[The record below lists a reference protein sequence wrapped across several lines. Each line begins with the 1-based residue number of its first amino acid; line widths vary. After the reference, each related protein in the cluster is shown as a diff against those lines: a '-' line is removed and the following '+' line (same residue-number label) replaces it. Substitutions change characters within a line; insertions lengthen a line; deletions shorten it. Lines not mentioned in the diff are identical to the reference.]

1 MTATTVEA
9 DRLEAIEARLDRLS
23 DQLDVLTRHTET
35 LDALLGGLESSRELV
50 ETVMPMSTDAVE
62 SAIERLAEL
71 ERRGY
76 FTFAREG
83 LGVVDRV
90 VTSYDEDDIK
100 ALGDNIVLI
109 LDTVKEMT
117 QPEVMTMLR
126 RTVHSLEEPEIEDVS
141 LFQLLRQMRDPEVKR
156 GLGRLLGMLRTMGE
170 NKELPEKE
178 EQ

>member
-1 MTATTVEA
+1 VTTTTVSP
-9 DRLEAIEARLDRLS
+9 DRLDALESKVDRLNE
-23 DQLDVLTRHTET
+23 QLEVLARHADT
-35 LDALLGGLESSRELV
+35 LDALLAQVEASRELINDIV
-50 ETVMPMSTDAVE
+50 PMNTDFVE

-76 FTFAREG
+76 FSFAAEG

-90 VTSYDEDDIK
+90 VTTYDEDDIR

-126 RTVHSLEEPEIEDVS
+126 RTVHSLEEPEVESVS

-170 NKELPEKE
+170 TNEVPNKE